1 MPRIVSCHL
10 RRCSQNHKSD
20 RTEEAPPRPPCKGS
34 RGLSLARVYAKHIAC
49 YSRNWQIYGHHGHTL
64 SVTITRANC
73 VRTAGE
79 AGQVAWRIP
88 AASAAGIVRSGP
100 GAGRDVRGVGDRNGS
115 FVGGRR
121 HRREQGL
128 LLKYPVPWSLR
139 KGERRPCFQR
149 LDKRLRQLDRRAAFP
164 HSKKPCNGSTKEI
177 QIYLL
182 LDTALLHDSTAA
194 RVGALFQLLVQD
206 TTAQDFGLPS
216 SAIRLRR

>member
-1 MPRIVSCHL
+1 MPRIISCHL

-20 RTEEAPPRPPCKGS
+20 RTEEAAPPPPCKGS
-34 RGLSLARVYAKHIAC
+34 RGLSLARVYVKHIAY
-49 YSRNWQIYGHHGHTL
+49 YSRNWRIYGHHGHTL

-121 HRREQGL
+121 HSREQGL
-128 LLKYPVPWSLR
+128 LLKYAVPWSVR

-149 LDKRLRQLDRRAAFP
+149 PGPLRADPKGWLFMRGKGGGFRAVLAGP
-164 HSKKPCNGSTKEI
+164 KGNLSVIPA
-177 QIYLL
+177 
-182 LDTALLHDSTAA
+182 ALS
-194 RVGALFQLLVQD
+194 RSRGALSP
-206 TTAQDFGLPS
+206 AGP
-216 SAIRLRR
+216 

>member
-20 RTEEAPPRPPCKGS
+20 RTEEAPPRPPFKGS
-34 RGLSLARVYAKHIAC
+34 RGLSLARVYVKYIAC
-49 YSRNWQIYGHHGHTL
+49 YSRNWRIYGHYGHTL
-64 SVTITRANC
+64 SVIITRANC

-128 LLKYPVPWSLR
+128 LLKYPVPWSVR

-149 LDKRLRQLDRRAAFP
+149 PGPLRADPKGWLFMRGKGGGISGRACRAERDPFGHTSRLEP
-164 HSKKPCNGSTKEI
+164 
-177 QIYLL
+177 
-182 LDTALLHDSTAA
+182 
-194 RVGALFQLLVQD
+194 
-206 TTAQDFGLPS
+206 
-216 SAIRLRR
+216 